1 MQVDAPSVD
10 GLVLALE
17 VFSPQCSST
26 YPAGVMIMIRRSLIP
41 AAAVVMA
48 VACGTSARAQSYLY
62 PILDPLEQQASEG
75 VRRYDASN
83 VLMACSYTGTGSATQ
98 GMWWLGSLATGTG
111 TPYQVAP
118 QFPGQTVT
126 TSLYY
131 GPNTAFANPTLG
143 SGTIQIVGSYKYAE
157 AADPNVNQGLLYTG
171 PVNGAGGT
179 WTQLAVPS
187 GITTGTVAN
196 TVPHSIMGQV
206 VVGNYDL
213 VGVPGS
219 GNAFLYNTTS
229 GSYTIFNL
237 GGVQNLTSAYGVW
250 QNSADSYTIVGG
262 SQIAGFNKAYVVDY
276 TLSTGTFGTPT
287 YFAPR
292 GESVTI
298 FSHFEGISGLPG
310 GDYALIG
317 MTVDSGSNPI
327 GVDYVAV
334 TRNGDGS
341 FSRGDWI
348 GLNVPGS
355 TMTTGNTVIDNLA
368 LGVYMSG
375 STSGVATYVAT
386 VPEPVAAV
394 SMVGLAAVGTVVAL
408 RRRRLGC

>member
-1 MQVDAPSVD
+1 
-10 GLVLALE
+10 
-17 VFSPQCSST
+17 
-26 YPAGVMIMIRRSLIP
+26 MIHRFFVTG
-41 AAAVVMA
+41 AMA
-48 VACGTSARAQSYLY
+48 VIAVAWGPSSRAQSYLY
-62 PILDPLEQQASEG
+62 PILDPTEQQASEG

-83 VLMACSYTGTGSATQ
+83 VVMACSYTSSGSATQ
-98 GMWWLGSLATGTG
+98 GMWWLGSFATGSGAT
-111 TPYQVAP
+111 YMVAP
-118 QFPGQTVT
+118 QFPRQTVT

-157 AADPNVNQGLLYTG
+157 AAEPNVNLGLLDTG
-171 PVNGAGGT
+171 PLNGVGGS
-179 WTQLAVPS
+179 WTQVAVPS

-196 TVPHSIMGQV
+196 TIPHSIMGQV

-237 GGVQNLTSAYGVW
+237 GGTQNLTSAYGVW

-262 SQIAGFNKAYVVDY
+262 SQIAGINKAYVIDY
-276 TLSTGTFGTPT
+276 TLSTGAFGTPT

-310 GDYALIG
+310 GRLRADRHDG
-317 MTVDSGSNPI
+317 RFRQQSNRCRLR
-327 GVDYVAV
+327 G
-334 TRNGDGS
+334 GDPQQRRLVFPRRLDRAGR
-341 FSRGDWI
+341 SR
-348 GLNVPGS
+348 
-355 TMTTGNTVIDNLA
+355 IDDDHGQHRDRQSRARRLQ
-368 LGVYMSG
+368 
-375 STSGVATYVAT
+375 
-386 VPEPVAAV
+386 
-394 SMVGLAAVGTVVAL
+394 VGLDVGRGLL
-408 RRRRLGC
+408 RRHGAGAGGSLAARRTCHPGRFGGGAAMASPPLTRIGCPAPSPPAYGA

>member
-1 MQVDAPSVD
+1 
-10 GLVLALE
+10 
-17 VFSPQCSST
+17 
-26 YPAGVMIMIRRSLIP
+26 MIRRFLVSL
-41 AAAVVMA
+41 AVVCA
-48 VACGTSARAQSYLY
+48 VCDSTGRAQSYLY
-62 PILDPLEQQASEG
+62 PILDPAEQQASEG

-83 VLMACSYTGTGSATQ
+83 VLMACSYTPSGSATQ
-98 GMWWLGSLATGTG
+98 GMWWLGSLATGSG
-111 TPYQVAP
+111 TPYQVLP
-118 QFPGQTVT
+118 QFSGQTVT

-157 AADPNVNQGLLYTG
+157 AADPNVNFGLLYTG
-171 PVNGAGGT
+171 PLNGVGGA

-187 GITTGTVAN
+187 SITTGTVAN
-196 TVPHSIMGQV
+196 TIPHSVMGQV

-213 VGVPGS
+213 VGVPVS

-237 GGVQNLTSAYGVW
+237 GGTRNLTSAYGVW

-262 SQIAGFNKAYVVDY
+262 SQIAGINKAYVVDY
-276 TLSTGTFGTPT
+276 TLSTGSFGTPT

-292 GESVTI
+292 GEGVSI
-298 FSHFEGISGLPG
+298 YSHFEGVSGLPG

-348 GLNVPGS
+348 ALDVPGS

-368 LGVYMSG
+368 LGIYMTG
-375 STSGVATYVAT
+375 STAGVATYVAT
-386 VPEPVAAV
+386 VPEPAAVAAFL
-394 SMVGLAAVGTVVAL
+394 GLAAVGGVAAV
-408 RRRRLGC
+408 RRRWPGR